1 MKKII
6 SLFAVCLVSLPSF
19 AATQENQARRSMTSQ
34 MVMAA
39 PRATASTA
47 EISAM
52 AAVNTAVPLAESSS
66 VRVEPITTP
75 SAPAVNNREKEKAAC
90 INNNIGVGNTFVWAS
105 RYSNSNNYA
114 SMVED
119 TENPDNNICF
129 VKVEIKSNDPKIS
142 VSDVPS
148 RYFEMGRDI
157 TCGDWADEGVLRQR
171 ILDAKK
177 SARTWATVG
186 GVVGGAG
193 VGVGI
198 MELFGNRLIGGS
210 VEGQKD
216 LTGDE
221 RLLSHLLVLKRDKDP
236 QYNDF
241 IEALETM
248 QKECKSIQSAG
259 AELPDECKK
268 YNYEYLLN
276 AKNIN

>member
-177 SARTWATVG
+177 SARTWTTVG

-210 VEGQKD
+210 VEGQKN

>member
-66 VRVEPITTP
+66 VRVEPITKP

-198 MELFGNRLIGGS
+198 MELFGNRWIGGS

-259 AELPDECKK
+259 AELPDECKS

>member
-198 MELFGNRLIGGS
+198 MELFGNRWIGGS

>member
-119 TENPDNNICF
+119 TENPDNNVCF
-129 VKVEIKSNDPKIS
+129 VKVEVKSNDPKIS

-210 VEGQKD
+210 VEGQKN

>member
-66 VRVEPITTP
+66 VRVEPITKP

-198 MELFGNRLIGGS
+198 MELFGNRWIGGS

>member
-66 VRVEPITTP
+66 VRVEPITKP

-177 SARTWATVG
+177 SARTWTTVG

-210 VEGQKD
+210 VEGQKN

>member
-52 AAVNTAVPLAESSS
+52 AAVNTAVPLADSSS
-66 VRVEPITTP
+66 VRVEPITKP